1 MRLFASSVAMI
12 ACLLGPGVLSASE
25 CAAPADMKQGLRLVY
40 GAEGTITVRLR
51 PDGLIEFTEIGSGAD
66 GGDLVYISRYGLYD
80 LEAAAGGAEAG
91 PDRRVN
97 YDYDGGPLVEPA
109 PGAAG
114 WVGRVTATFPDEVVV
129 PETAAFV
136 FGGTGQVALGDC
148 RFDAVTVEATFIRD
162 QGWEG
167 QSFLYFPDFGFAT
180 LIGRAG
186 PEMEKERYE
195 LTAIE
200 PLPAE

>member
-1 MRLFASSVAMI
+1 MRLLSSSAAMVF
-12 ACLLGPGVLSASE
+12 CLLGQNIAHASE
-25 CAAPADMKQGLRLVY
+25 CATPGDMKQGLRLVY
-40 GAEGTITVRLR
+40 GADGTTKVKRR
-51 PDGLIEFTEIGSGAD
+51 TDGLIEFTEIGSGAD
-66 GGDLVYISRYGLYD
+66 GGDLVYASRYGLYD
-80 LEAAAGGAEAG
+80 LEAAAAGAGAG
-91 PDRRVN
+91 PDRRVT

-109 PGAAG
+109 PGATG
-114 WVGRVTATFPDEVVV
+114 WVGQVIATFPGDAPV

-136 FGGTGQVALGDC
+136 FGGAVAVAVGDC
-148 RFDAVTVEATFIRD
+148 SFDAVTVEATFIRERD
-162 QGWEG
+162 WEG

-186 PEMEKERYE
+186 PEMPKERYE